1 MEEAKREDM
10 TVLVYCL
17 PLKAKEKDIWNFF
30 IKNNSGKIRDIRII
44 RDARSGRSKGV
55 AYVEFY
61 NSESVQR
68 ALTMSDMPFELKGRH
83 FGGLR
88 VQHSQ
93 AEKNRAAAVARTMK
107 VMKPAD
113 PIEQQQEQIRRQTKV
128 VVSGLTDKLADIS

>member
-1 MEEAKREDM
+1 M
-10 TVLVYCL
+10 TILVYCL

-30 IKNNSGKIRDIRII
+30 NKNTCGKIRDIRII

-61 NSESVQR
+61 NAESVQK
-68 ALTMSDMPFELKGRH
+68 ALTMSDMPFDLKGRS

-93 AEKNRAAAVARTMK
+93 AEKNRAAAVARY
-107 VMKPAD
+107 
-113 PIEQQQEQIRRQTKV
+113 I
-128 VVSGLTDKLADIS
+128 

>member
-1 MEEAKREDM
+1 M

-30 IKNNSGKIRDIRII
+30 IGNSSGKIRDIRII

-61 NSESVQR
+61 NSESVQK
-68 ALTMSDMPFELKGRH
+68 ALTMSDMPFGLKGRH

-88 VQHSQ
+88 IQHSQ
-93 AEKNRAAAVARTMK
+93 AEKNRAAQVAK
-107 VMKPAD
+107 
-113 PIEQQQEQIRRQTKV
+113 
-128 VVSGLTDKLADIS
+128 

>member
-1 MEEAKREDM
+1 M
-10 TVLVYCL
+10 TILVYCL

-30 IKNNSGKIRDIRII
+30 NKNTCGKIRDIRII

-61 NSESVQR
+61 NAESVQK
-68 ALTMSDMPFELKGRH
+68 ALTMSDMPFDLKGRS

-93 AEKNRAAAVARTMK
+93 AEKNRAAAVARQMR
-107 VMKPAD
+107 VIKPAD
-113 PIEQQQEQIRRQTKV
+113 PI
-128 VVSGLTDKLADIS
+128 

>member
-1 MEEAKREDM
+1 M

-61 NSESVQR
+61 N
-68 ALTMSDMPFELKGRH
+68 A
-83 FGGLR
+83 
-88 VQHSQ
+88 
-93 AEKNRAAAVARTMK
+93 
-107 VMKPAD
+107 
-113 PIEQQQEQIRRQTKV
+113 
-128 VVSGLTDKLADIS
+128 